1 MKKAMFNLAMVA
13 AVAVLPVAAQATVF
27 QFNASLKQANE
38 LAPVGAAS
46 AATGIATLSYN
57 DFGTVSLADD
67 KYDFSMSVFGLSG
80 PASGFHIH
88 GAATTAE
95 NAPVRVFL
103 DTAPFV
109 SLISGGTLLVG
120 GNGVSAPAIPL
131 TPATGVNA
139 GHPAMSF
146 LAMLQGQLAYVNVH
160 TAAHGGGEIRG
171 QFVQVSAVPEH
182 ESFAMLLAG
191 FGLVAWVEAR
201 RRKVPA

>member
-1 MKKAMFNLAMVA
+1 MKNAMFNLAMVA

-27 QFNASLKQANE
+27 QFNASLSQGNE
-38 LAPVGAAS
+38 LSPTGS

-57 DFGTVSLADD
+57 DFGTVSMADD
-67 KYDFSMSVFGLSG
+67 KYDFSMSVFGLTG
-80 PASGFHIH
+80 PATGFHIH

-109 SLISGGTLLVG
+109 SFISGGTLLVG

-131 TPATGVNA
+131 TPVTGVNA
-139 GHPAMSF
+139 GHPATSF
-146 LAMLQGQLAYVNVH
+146 LALLQGQLAYVNVH
-160 TAAHGGGEIRG
+160 TAVHPGGEIRG
-171 QFVQVSAVPEH
+171 QFIQVAAVPEP
-182 ESFAMLLAG
+182 ETFAMLLAG
-191 FGLVAWVEAR
+191 FGLVAWAGAR

>member
-1 MKKAMFNLAMVA
+1 MKKTIFNLAIVA

-38 LAPVGAAS
+38 LGPLGTPS
-46 AATGIATLSYN
+46 AATGIAILSYN

-80 PASGFHIH
+80 PATGFHIH
-88 GAATTAE
+88 GAATTTE

-109 SLISGGTLLVG
+109 SLVSGGTLLVG
-120 GNGVSAPAIPL
+120 GNGVSAPSIPL
-131 TPATGVNA
+131 TPVTGVNA
-139 GHPAMSF
+139 GHPATSF
-146 LAMLQGQLAYVNVH
+146 LALLQGQLAYVNVH

-171 QFVQVSAVPEH
+171 QLIQVAAVPEP
-182 ESFAMLLAG
+182 ETFAMLLAG
-191 FGLVAWVEAR
+191 FGLVAWVGAR
-201 RRKVPA
+201 RRKVLA

>member
-1 MKKAMFNLAMVA
+1 MKNAMFNLAMVA

-27 QFNASLKQANE
+27 QFNASLSQGNE
-38 LAPVGAAS
+38 LSPTGS

-67 KYDFSMSVFGLSG
+67 KYDFSMSVFGLTG
-80 PASGFHIH
+80 PATGFHIH

-109 SLISGGTLLVG
+109 SFISGGTLLVG

-131 TPATGVNA
+131 TPVTGVNA
-139 GHPAMSF
+139 GHPATSF
-146 LAMLQGQLAYVNVH
+146 LALLQGQLAYVNVH
-160 TAAHGGGEIRG
+160 TAVHPGGEIRG
-171 QFVQVSAVPEH
+171 QFIQVAAVPEP
-182 ESFAMLLAG
+182 ETFAMLLAG
-191 FGLVAWVEAR
+191 FGLVAWAGAR